1 MSYAFEDFKQFLETL
16 YSEIEINE
24 EVLKGRLEIIE
35 LALEGEGVIYKEK
48 YEKLYFQILALSLF
62 AFDNISSN
70 FSEGESVSLK
80 IGEVSISTSQNSG
93 SKTAENGNLDYLKE
107 QYKKLIKEKPSDG
120 GSSSSYSPFLTITS
134 I

>member
-1 MSYAFEDFKQFLETL
+1 MNFPFEDFKQFLETL

-35 LALEGEGVIYKEK
+35 LALEGEGIIYKKK
-48 YEKLYFQILALSLF
+48 YEKLYFQILALCLL

-93 SKTAENGNLDYLKE
+93 SKTGDNGNLDYLKE
-107 QYKKLIKEKPSDG
+107 QYKKLIKEKSSDG
-120 GSSSSYSPFLTITS
+120 GSSSGYNPFITITS
-134 I
+134 V